1 MCHPCH
7 IAAVMPIFV
16 SQISGI
22 QSSIDKLDSKMEEE
36 IKSIE
41 GGSARSQPQETNKS
55 IKSNQASPESNLVPK
70 LSDLT
75 IGTSPQLGGSGKKDS
90 KVERETMEE
99 EKWMS
104 GAEGRGVLLHYFR
117 RLTTTETSSTNQ

>member
-1 MCHPCH
+1 
-7 IAAVMPIFV
+7 MPIFV

-41 GGSARSQPQETNKS
+41 GGSASARSQPQETNKS

-70 LSDLT
+70 LSDLN
-75 IGTSPQLGGSGKKDS
+75 IGTSPLLGSGGGKKDS
-90 KVERETMEE
+90 VT
-99 EKWMS
+99 
-104 GAEGRGVLLHYFR
+104 LHLELKKAYDFSPQSELPTKR
-117 RLTTTETSSTNQ
+117 

>member
-1 MCHPCH
+1 
-7 IAAVMPIFV
+7 MPIFV

-41 GGSARSQPQETNKS
+41 GGSARNQPQETNKS

-75 IGTSPQLGGSGKKDS
+75 IGTSPQPSGGGGKKDS
-90 KVERETMEE
+90 VT
-99 EKWMS
+99 
-104 GAEGRGVLLHYFR
+104 LHLELKKAYDFSPQSELPTKR
-117 RLTTTETSSTNQ
+117 

>member
-1 MCHPCH
+1 
-7 IAAVMPIFV
+7 MPIFV

-41 GGSARSQPQETNKS
+41 GGSARAQPQETHKS

-75 IGTSPQLGGSGKKDS
+75 IGTSPLLGSGGGKKDS
-90 KVERETMEE
+90 VT
-99 EKWMS
+99 
-104 GAEGRGVLLHYFR
+104 LHLELKKAYDFSPQSELPTKR
-117 RLTTTETSSTNQ
+117 

>member
-1 MCHPCH
+1 
-7 IAAVMPIFV
+7 MPIFV

-41 GGSARSQPQETNKS
+41 GGSARAQPQETNKS

-70 LSDLT
+70 LSNLT
-75 IGTSPQLGGSGKKDS
+75 IGTSPLLSGGGGGKKDS
-90 KVERETMEE
+90 VT
-99 EKWMS
+99 
-104 GAEGRGVLLHYFR
+104 LHLELKKAYDFSPQSELPTKR
-117 RLTTTETSSTNQ
+117 

>member
-1 MCHPCH
+1 
-7 IAAVMPIFV
+7 MPIFV

-41 GGSARSQPQETNKS
+41 GASARSQPQETNKS

-70 LSDLT
+70 LSDLN
-75 IGTSPQLGGSGKKDS
+75 IGTSPLLGSGGGKKDS
-90 KVERETMEE
+90 VT
-99 EKWMS
+99 
-104 GAEGRGVLLHYFR
+104 LHLELKKAYDFSPQSELPTKR
-117 RLTTTETSSTNQ
+117 

>member
-41 GGSARSQPQETNKS
+41 GESARSQPQETNKS

-75 IGTSPQLGGSGKKDS
+75 IGTSPLLGGGGGKKDS
-90 KVERETMEE
+90 VT
-99 EKWMS
+99 
-104 GAEGRGVLLHYFR
+104 LHLELKKAYDFSPQSELPTKR
-117 RLTTTETSSTNQ
+117 

>member
-1 MCHPCH
+1 
-7 IAAVMPIFV
+7 MPIFV

-75 IGTSPQLGGSGKKDS
+75 IGTSPQLGGGSGGKKDS
-90 KVERETMEE
+90 VT
-99 EKWMS
+99 
-104 GAEGRGVLLHYFR
+104 LHLELKKAYDFSPQSELPTKR
-117 RLTTTETSSTNQ
+117 

>member
-1 MCHPCH
+1 MCQPCH

-70 LSDLT
+70 LSDLN
-75 IGTSPQLGGSGKKDS
+75 IGTSPLLGSGGGKKDS
-90 KVERETMEE
+90 VT
-99 EKWMS
+99 
-104 GAEGRGVLLHYFR
+104 LHLELKKAYDFSPQSELPTKR
-117 RLTTTETSSTNQ
+117 